1 MWSPTHV
8 QVLVRRAK
16 GLNVKGKNGTNDA
29 FVTIGLGK
37 EKFQTS
43 VKERSENPEW
53 LEQCELGIPQY
64 GNRSELVLR
73 VLHRNYL
80 GGDEFLGQTSLP
92 LQDFDVYEKPKAKW
106 YPLTC
111 KPGQNKPGYRGEL
124 EVKIGFTVRAN
135 DTASTAG
142 SVSDLSKK
150 ARGSI
155 SSLNKVAGNIGGSL
169 LSLGGKEKKNLA
181 RLASAVSGKVEKVG
195 HKAKKTMSS
204 SLKINKDKDKNL
216 ETLPEWGPGG
226 GLGGFGQHEGRNLD
240 PGVESDEDED
250 NLVND
255 DLMIR
260 HPRHNDLMNSGRR
273 DRDGFQFDTLSHG
286 SSHSSVQL
294 QLGGM
299 GTVSAVHTP
308 LQGSVEEF
316 DILGGVEENTGV
328 RHDHPPHDTMSLTSG
343 VSSVSVSTSSTQQ
356 HTWLPQTPE
365 TVQSGWQ
372 DSKPENYKEKEIF
385 DTASVSSLPTY
396 NQAMETAVKEN
407 KKREQKSFKKKIIPV
422 QSDSSESASSS
433 PSPAG
438 SPQPQS
444 QTMSLS
450 SRYRMTHQP
459 HVSQDIEHVSGLLE
473 VPSQQ
478 QPALGQKL
486 KNSYSFRDR
495 KEPQNLSN
503 RSQQQQQQRRKNS
516 IESQHSFRSTSST
529 CQGQGPPYGTRV
541 VLGRETS
548 PSPDTRVARDL
559 ETSLRLPAEIV
570 DKFSGQTREDLIEM
584 VVRLQSTVEGQ
595 GKKVADLEDYIDSL
609 LIRVMD
615 TAPVLLEKNIIFA
628 KSGKSD

>member
-1 MWSPTHV
+1 M
-8 QVLVRRAK
+8 
-16 GLNVKGKNGTNDA
+16 G
-29 FVTIGLGK
+29 
-37 EKFQTS
+37 
-43 VKERSENPEW
+43 
-53 LEQCELGIPQY
+53 
-64 GNRSELVLR
+64 
-73 VLHRNYL
+73 
-80 GGDEFLGQTSLP
+80 
-92 LQDFDVYEKPKAKW
+92 
-106 YPLTC
+106 
-111 KPGQNKPGYRGEL
+111 L

-195 HKAKKTMSS
+195 NKAKKTMSS

-226 GLGGFGQHEGRNLD
+226 GLGEFGGLGGRNLD

-260 HPRHNDLMNSGRR
+260 HPRHNDLMHSGRR

-316 DILGGVEENTGV
+316 DILGDVDGSPSVTRDN
-328 RHDHPPHDTMSLTSG
+328 PQAQDTMSLTSASG
-343 VSSVSVSTSSTQQ
+343 VSSVSVSTPSTRQ
-356 HTWLPQTPE
+356 HNDQHHEQKNWLPQTPE
-365 TVQSGWQ
+365 TVQSRWQ
-372 DSKPENYKEKEIF
+372 DSKPDNYKEKEIF

-422 QSDSSESASSS
+422 QSDSSESPSSS

-444 QTMSLS
+444 QTLSLS
-450 SRYRMTHQP
+450 SRYRLTQQP
-459 HVSQDIEHVSGLLE
+459 HMSEENSHVSGLLE
-473 VPSQQ
+473 VPVASIQ

-503 RSQQQQQQRRKNS
+503 RSQQQQRRKNS
-516 IESQHSFRSTSST
+516 IESQNSFRSTSST
-529 CQGQGPPYGTRV
+529 CQGQGPQGPPHGTRV

-548 PSPDTRVARDL
+548 PRRDL
-559 ETSLRLPAEIV
+559 DSSLRLPAEIV
-570 DKFSGQTREDLIEM
+570 DKYSGQTREDLIEM

-615 TAPVLLEKNIIFA
+615 TAPVLLEKNIIFT